1 MNWLKL
7 NLFCYY
13 NFKLPEITLESYYT
27 GLHKAALSSIFRK
40 KTTTRGKKKGDLYP
54 WPLGGHIHCN
64 ENFSANF
71 NHERYS
77 FAFSYNMILKDA
89 DTLHTRAVY
98 QRVETS
104 VKNRYIHL
112 VRLGRKRCQFSLF
125 NPTFKTAIPQ
135 PVASR

>member
-27 GLHKAALSSIFRK
+27 ELHKAALSSIFRK
-40 KTTTRGKKKGDLYP
+40 KTTTRRKKKGDLYP

-64 ENFSANF
+64 ENFSANW
-71 NHERYS
+71 RYS

-104 VKNRYIHL
+104 VKNRYINL

-125 NPTFKTAIPQ
+125 NPTLKTAIPQ

>member
-1 MNWLKL
+1 M
-7 NLFCYY
+7 
-13 NFKLPEITLESYYT
+13 TLESYYT

-40 KTTTRGKKKGDLYP
+40 KTTTRRKKKEISILD
-54 WPLGGHIHCN
+54 HF

-125 NPTFKTAIPQ
+125 NPTLKTAIPQ